1 MQIMKKGLMLI
12 EVLVTLSIILSIL
25 MISSF
30 ANKSF
35 KKYEEKIAI
44 EYSANDIVN
53 FINYGKSYSRR
64 FRSSSYILLQGK
76 NVLILANKSK
86 IIDTLKLPEDISIT
100 QFNNN
105 VLNIKNGGYVSDA
118 CTIRLKSKTGL
129 KKEISI
135 MVGTN
140 YVHIKK

>member
-1 MQIMKKGLMLI
+1 MKKGLMLI

>member
-1 MQIMKKGLMLI
+1 MKKGLMLI

-30 ANKSF
+30 ANRSF
-35 KKYEEKIAI
+35 EKYEEKIAL
-44 EYSANDIVN
+44 EYAANDIVN

-64 FRSSSYILLQGK
+64 FKSTSYIFLQGQ
-76 NVLILANKSK
+76 NVLILGNKSK
-86 IIDTLKLPEDISIT
+86 IIETLKLPEHVSIT

-118 CTIRLKSKTGL
+118 CTIRLKSKSGL

-140 YVHIKK
+140 YVHIKE